1 MPELTVT
8 EDTYLRLQ
16 RLARPFVDT
25 PESVIARLLTLAE
38 NQNTPD
44 ADEDDA
50 VGDQATLDA
59 EAERGDAMEPTNV
72 RRVNRPTLNKNWERA
87 NPMLVFPAPDG
98 GEYRIR
104 HSDLSKLVSD
114 IKPQTYEVYEKLG
127 VYNWP
132 SMARWMRDAL
142 SGFRIR

>member
-16 RLARPFVDT
+16 RLAQPFVDT
-25 PESVIARLLTLAE
+25 PESVISRLLSQAE
-38 NQNTPD
+38 NQAARDANEGDAGADQAMPD
-44 ADEDDA
+44 AGAEQ
-50 VGDQATLDA
+50 GATL
-59 EAERGDAMEPTNV
+59 EPTIL

-104 HSDLSKLVSD
+104 HSNLSKLVRD
-114 IKPQTYEVYEKLG
+114 IKPQTFEVYEKLG

-132 SMARWMRDAL
+132 VWPD
-142 SGFRIR
+142 GCETH

>member
-16 RLARPFVDT
+16 RLAQPFVDT
-25 PESVIARLLTLAE
+25 PESVISRLLSQAE
-38 NQNTPD
+38 NQAARD
-44 ADEDDA
+44 ADEGDA
-50 VGDQATLDA
+50 GADQAMPDAGAEQGATL
-59 EAERGDAMEPTNV
+59 EPTNL

-87 NPMLVFPAPDG
+87 NPMLAFPAPDG

-104 HSDLSKLVSD
+104 HSDLSKLVRD

-142 SGFRIR
+142 SGFRVR